1 MKDKADKK
9 ERAGHVNSLEEY
21 IDVVSEEEL
30 DDRDKIVEKILDLE
44 SVIKGALSD
53 LDDEQSPEIIMNKEL
68 VELEEMVKGA
78 LSELTDLETQFED
91 IFSPPSEIEVNQE
104 GNYLMAVR
112 RFQNAMKVA
121 LFDGATKKNFKIY
134 EEGFNFY
141 KNGLEILASTGNQAE
156 IEQYKSELAQ
166 ILIKIVTDTEH
177 IGDSDF
183 QPYLFIACKKLA
195 EVYDSFKQ
203 FKTGLKF
210 HDQAGGL
217 AAENQLLADFEYFQ
231 VVLDHLL
238 LDDLESAIQS
248 SYKIKLKHFKILVNE
263 LIESFKEKKIESIDK
278 VKNKIEVLCAQR
290 GIETI
295 NINYLFSIVR
305 NCVIEESEEKK
316 VEEVEVFGEKETL
329 SSEKIEEIRD
339 SLTRGIQ
346 QLQQAYP
353 NIQIPIGAQIDT
365 SALVSEITQA
375 ISSEIS
381 KEIKS
386 LSDDIVS
393 KIINRIPRA
402 TVASASLQP
411 RSAGTIYDDGVPEIE
426 IVEGAPQERPS
437 RPKLDDMIDSIIV
450 SE

>member
-1 MKDKADKK
+1 M
-9 ERAGHVNSLEEY
+9 
-21 IDVVSEEEL
+21 
-30 DDRDKIVEKILDLE
+30 
-44 SVIKGALSD
+44 
-53 LDDEQSPEIIMNKEL
+53 
-68 VELEEMVKGA
+68 
-78 LSELTDLETQFED
+78 
-91 IFSPPSEIEVNQE
+91 
-104 GNYLMAVR
+104 
-112 RFQNAMKVA
+112 
-121 LFDGATKKNFKIY
+121 
-134 EEGFNFY
+134 
-141 KNGLEILASTGNQAE
+141 
-156 IEQYKSELAQ
+156 
-166 ILIKIVTDTEH
+166 
-177 IGDSDF
+177 
-183 QPYLFIACKKLA
+183 
-195 EVYDSFKQ
+195 
-203 FKTGLKF
+203 
-210 HDQAGGL
+210 

-316 VEEVEVFGEKETL
+316 VEEVEVFGEKEPL
-329 SSEKIEEIRD
+329 SGEKIEEIRD
-339 SLTRGIQ
+339 SLSRGIQ

-386 LSDDIVS
+386 LSDDIVT

-426 IVEGAPQERPS
+426 IVEGVPQERPS